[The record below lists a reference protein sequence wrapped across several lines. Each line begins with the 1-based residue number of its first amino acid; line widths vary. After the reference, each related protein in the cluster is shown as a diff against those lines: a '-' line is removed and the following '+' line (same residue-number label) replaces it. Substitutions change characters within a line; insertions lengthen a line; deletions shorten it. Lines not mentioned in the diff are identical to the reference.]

1 MTADELALTL
11 SPQAYY
17 VADVANVT
25 VDGSTNVSQWDDLSG
40 NARHATQATAGFRP
54 FYDDGTGIGEWA
66 PRIVSQDAA
75 RYLICPDLSGIGI
88 VEIWAVVKIGAD
100 PGVSGRTCFLSLGAG
115 GNDHYPFTD
124 GVIYD
129 GQGSTVR
136 KTVGDA
142 TASLATVHLLR
153 IFTKANDW
161 SLRVN
166 NQTVHSTAT
175 NTVGWAATPII
186 GDGTGNSAPWE
197 LRVLGFFPELS
208 AGNSDDLRDAYYDE
222 YSITP

>member
-1 MTADELALTL
+1 MTADELALSF
-11 SPQAYY
+11 SPQAYF
-17 VADVANVT
+17 VGDSANMT

-40 NARHATQATAGFRP
+40 NARHATQATAGYRP
-54 FYDDGTGIGEWA
+54 AYDNGGGLGWGI
-66 PRIVSQDAA
+66 PRIKSQDAA
-75 RYLICPDLSGIGI
+75 RFLILPTLASIGI
-88 VEIWAVVKIGAD
+88 VEIWAVIKIGAD
-100 PGVSGRTCFLSLGAG
+100 PGVGGRTCTFSLGSG

-175 NTVGWAATPII
+175 NTVGWAASPII

-208 AGNSDDLRDAYYDE
+208 AGDSDDLRDAYYDE